1 VSDVTPSDFADLF
14 DSLLS
19 PTFFLNT
26 ESDLF
31 APESQG
37 HLVIMVNRW
46 KLYLASGTFALSVP
60 EDTQLGAKN
69 VMADFWTEPWPYW
82 DMKGRAGELFRWLS
96 DSQLV
101 IFKVSTES
109 HVAVLLSKS
118 LSIILSGRSQVRC
131 LFVSNISQR
140 LTCTPIL
147 AA

>member
-1 VSDVTPSDFADLF
+1 MIMHFQLLTWACSPKLFPWFVSDVTPSDFADLF

-26 ESDLF
+26 ESVLF
-31 APESQG
+31 SPENQD
-37 HLVIMVNRW
+37 HLTTMVNRW

-96 DSQLV
+96 SSQLV
-101 IFKVSTES
+101 IFKVSTEYREM
-109 HVAVLLSKS
+109 LPFC
-118 LSIILSGRSQVRC
+118 C
-131 LFVSNISQR
+131 LNHR
-140 LTCTPIL
+140 P
-147 AA
+147 